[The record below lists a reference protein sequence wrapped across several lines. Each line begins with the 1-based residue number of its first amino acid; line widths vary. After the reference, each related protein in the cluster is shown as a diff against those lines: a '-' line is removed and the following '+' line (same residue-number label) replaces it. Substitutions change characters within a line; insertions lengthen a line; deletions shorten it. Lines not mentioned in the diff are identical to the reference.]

1 MTTDDPRRPATPT
14 QTTSAA
20 PGSARTAAPAASSD
34 GDLIAPQVDL
44 VLLVLAAVATI
55 AGVVLRFLPRSGM
68 WLDEALT
75 ANISG
80 LPIGEIGDALRI
92 DGHPPLY
99 YVLANLWMEIGGDSD
114 RWIRA
119 LPALISVI
127 SLPLAYLAGGRLA
140 SRAGAGPLGV
150 RRTSLIALSLMAL
163 VPYGVRYA
171 GENRMYSLATT
182 LVLAGYLLVDDL
194 LSGRARGRRRVVV
207 AIGTALVTAALLW
220 SHYWSMWL
228 LAGLGLLTL
237 WRAVKERDPQRRTGA
252 RALVGALVAGGLLF
266 LPWVPTLLYQS
277 ANTGTPWGE
286 RFGPASVV
294 VISIVDF
301 SGARWGA
308 AQLLS
313 YVLVVLI
320 VLATTVQIVG
330 RSTMPDLPGGEEP
343 DLPGRRPA
351 THRHRLDSLVF
362 DSALA
367 PRTRNELI
375 VMSLT
380 LGIGWATAFASNN
393 TFASRY
399 AAVVYPL
406 FVLCVAAGLAL
417 IRQTWLTSL
426 LLAAVLVLSTFSV
439 VGELRFERSQ
449 TEPITTKISD
459 DLAANDV
466 ASAVVIACPDQLG
479 VALQRQIDQQID
491 RELDQPLEVIPYPAA
506 GDPRFIDWV
515 DYGERNQA
523 SDPAEFVSSIADR
536 VPADATIYL
545 VSSPSYRTFEGKC
558 EQLAGAL
565 SADRDVT
572 QLASQEPDLHDE
584 TADLLVLRPRV

>member
-1 MTTDDPRRPATPT
+1 MTTTDDPRGPATPT
-14 QTTSAA
+14 TT
-20 PGSARTAAPAASSD
+20 PGARADRAS
-34 GDLIAPQVDL
+34 GDLIAPPVDR

-55 AGVVLRFLPRSGM
+55 AGVVLRFLPRTGM

-80 LPIGEIGDALRI
+80 LPLGEIGDALRV

-99 YVLANLWMEIGGDSD
+99 YVLANLWMELGGDGD

-119 LPALISVI
+119 LPALISVA
-127 SLPLAYLAGGRLA
+127 SLPLAYLAGRRLA

-150 RRTSLIALSLMAL
+150 QRTSLIALSLMAL
-163 VPYGVRYA
+163 LPYGIRYA

-194 LSGRARGRRRVVV
+194 LSGRAQGRRRLLVT
-207 AIGTALVTAALLW
+207 IGAALVTAALLW

-237 WRAVKERDPQRRTGA
+237 WRAVKDRDPLQRTGA
-252 RALVGALVAGGLLF
+252 RYLVGALVAGGLLF
-266 LPWVPTLLYQS
+266 LPWVPTLLFQS
-277 ANTGTPWGE
+277 ANTGTPWGV
-286 RFGPASVV
+286 RYGPASVV

-301 SGARWGA
+301 AGARWGA

-330 RSTMPDLPGGEEP
+330 RSTMPDLPGGDG
-343 DLPGRRPA
+343 DLPDGPGRTGR

-375 VMSLT
+375 VMGLT
-380 LGIGWATAFASNN
+380 MGLGWVTAYASNN

-426 LLAAVLVLSTFSV
+426 LLASVLALSVFGV

-449 TEPITTKISD
+449 TEPIATDIRE

-466 ASAVVIACPDQLG
+466 GSAVVIACPDQLG
-479 VALQRQIDQQID
+479 VALQRQLDQQVG
-491 RELDQPLEVIPYPAA
+491 DQIGEPLEVIPYPNA
-506 GDPRFIDWV
+506 GNPRFVDWV
-515 DYGERNQA
+515 DYGERNEA
-523 SDPAEFVSSIADR
+523 SDPVEFVTRIADR
-536 VPADATIYL
+536 VPTDATIYL

-558 EQLAGAL
+558 EQLATAL
-565 SADRDVT
+565 SADRDVA
-572 QLASQEPDLHDE
+572 QLVSQEPDLHDE
-584 TADLLVLRPRV
+584 TADLLVMRPRA